1 MVSPHKKQKP
11 KMASLWPDMQ
21 PEQLN
26 LAQAELLL
34 SFPRILGVHPEL
46 NTDITIQDGPYG
58 PYVSYQKKDGKS
70 ESRSLENHEQLLTCT
85 LEEALDLL
93 SRPAAR
99 KRRSVQG
106 PLTQLGVS
114 PLTKKEIEH
123 ILDESK
129 KYISF
134 NKKKIKK
141 INVLEGRTIFNLF
154 FEDSTRTRTSFEVAA
169 KRLGAD
175 LINVVVKDSSINK
188 GETLLDTMTTIN
200 SMNPDVLIVRHPE
213 EGISKKISETV
224 DASVINAGDGS
235 HEHPTQAL
243 LDALTIKNKFEN
255 FSKLKIAICG
265 DILHSRVARSN
276 IIILSKLGAKI
287 NVIGPKEWLPKSLNK
302 LPVNVYT
309 EMKKGLQN
317 CDIVMMLRIQ
327 KERIV
332 GKIMPNQ
339 KTYFKKYGLDYN
351 KLKYAKKNAFVM
363 HPGPM
368 NRGVEIDSKLAD
380 DVTRSLIQE
389 QVAMGVAVR
398 MACLDLIIKN
408 RDDFSK

>member
-1 MVSPHKKQKP
+1 MNSKFLKSGHIKLYKRENSKYWQMKIKLPKIKAIRSSTGSKILKDAESIALKYYSSFSSKINIKLKRTKNVFKKIHLVET
-11 KMASLWPDMQ
+11 AD
-21 PEQLN
+21 
-26 LAQAELLL
+26 
-34 SFPRILGVHPEL
+34 
-46 NTDITIQDGPYG
+46 
-58 PYVSYQKKDGKS
+58 
-70 ESRSLENHEQLLTCT
+70 
-85 LEEALDLL
+85 
-93 SRPAAR
+93 
-99 KRRSVQG
+99 
-106 PLTQLGVS
+106 
-114 PLTKKEIEH
+114 LTKKEIEY

-213 EGISKKISETV
+213 EGISKKISESV

-243 LDALTIKNKFEN
+243 LDALTIKNKFKN

-287 NVIGPKEWLPKSLNK
+287 NVIGPKDWLPKSLNK

-309 EMKKGLQN
+309 EMKKGLEN

-408 RDDFSK
+408 RDNFAN

>member
-1 MVSPHKKQKP
+1 MKSIFLESGHIKLYKRENSQYWQMKIKLPKQRAVRSSTGSKVLKEAKRIALKNYSSFGISNKIKKTSNNIYK
-11 KMASLWPDMQ
+11 KIHLVETAD
-21 PEQLN
+21 
-26 LAQAELLL
+26 
-34 SFPRILGVHPEL
+34 L
-46 NTDITIQDGPYG
+46 NT
-58 PYVSYQKKDGKS
+58 
-70 ESRSLENHEQLLTCT
+70 
-85 LEEALDLL
+85 
-93 SRPAAR
+93 
-99 KRRSVQG
+99 
-106 PLTQLGVS
+106 
-114 PLTKKEIEH
+114 KEIEF
-123 ILDESK
+123 ILDEAK
-129 KYISF
+129 KFINF
-134 NKKKIKK
+134 NKRRVKKS
-141 INVLEGRTIFNLF
+141 NLLEGRTIFNLF

-175 LINVVVKDSSINK
+175 LINVAVKDSSINK

-213 EGISKKISETV
+213 EGISKRISNNV
-224 DASVINAGDGS
+224 DACVINAGDGS

-243 LDALTIKNKFEN
+243 LDALTIKNRFNN
-255 FSKLKIAICG
+255 FSKLQIAICG

-287 NVIGPKEWLPKSLNK
+287 NVIGPKQWLPTNIKE
-302 LPVNVYT
+302 LPVT
-309 EMKKGLQN
+309 IFTDMKKGLKN

-339 KTYFKKYGLDYN
+339 KTYFNKYGLDYN

-380 DVTRSLIQE
+380 DITRSLIQE
-389 QVAMGVAVR
+389 QVAMGVAIR
-398 MACLDLIIKN
+398 MACLDILIKN
-408 RDDFSK
+408 RDNVLSY

>member
-1 MVSPHKKQKP
+1 MKSIFLESGHIKLYKRENSQYWQMKIKLPKQKAIRSSTGS
-11 KMASLWPDMQ
+11 KILKEAKRIALKNYS
-21 PEQLN
+21 
-26 LAQAELLL
+26 
-34 SFPRILGVHPEL
+34 SF
-46 NTDITIQDGPYG
+46 
-58 PYVSYQKKDGKS
+58 
-70 ESRSLENHEQLLTCT
+70 
-85 LEEALDLL
+85 
-93 SRPAAR
+93 
-99 KRRSVQG
+99 
-106 PLTQLGVS
+106 
-114 PLTKKEIEH
+114 EI
-123 ILDESK
+123 S
-129 KYISF
+129 
-134 NKKKIKK
+134 NKIKK
-141 INVLEGRTIFNLF
+141 ISNNIYKKIHLVETADLNKKQIQYILDEAKKFINFNKKRVKKSNILEGRTIFNLF

-175 LINVVVKDSSINK
+175 LINVAVKDSSINK

-213 EGISKKISETV
+213 EGISKRISNNV
-224 DASVINAGDGS
+224 DACVINAGDGS

-243 LDALTIKNKFEN
+243 LDALTIKNRFNN
-255 FSKLKIAICG
+255 FSKLQIAICG

-287 NVIGPKEWLPKSLNK
+287 NVIGPKQWLPKNINK
-302 LPVNVYT
+302 LPVEVYT
-309 EMKKGLQN
+309 DMKKGLRN

-339 KTYFKKYGLDYN
+339 KTYFNKYGLDYN

-380 DVTRSLIQE
+380 DITRSLIQE
-389 QVAMGVAVR
+389 QVAMGVAIR
-398 MACLDLIIKN
+398 MACLDILIKN
-408 RDDFSK
+408 RDNVVSY

>member
-1 MVSPHKKQKP
+1 MKSKLLKSGHIKLYKRENSNYWQLKIKLP
-11 KMASLWPDMQ
+11 KIKAIRISTGSKI
-21 PEQLN
+21 LN
-26 LAQAELLL
+26 DAEKIALKYYSTLINKTNI
-34 SFPRILGVHPEL
+34 SI
-46 NTDITIQDGPYG
+46 
-58 PYVSYQKKDGKS
+58 K
-70 ESRSLENHEQLLTCT
+70 RSKNIFNKIHLVET
-85 LEEALDLL
+85 AD
-93 SRPAAR
+93 
-99 KRRSVQG
+99 
-106 PLTQLGVS
+106 
-114 PLTKKEIEH
+114 LTKKEIEF
-123 ILDESK
+123 ILNESTK
-129 KYISF
+129 FISF
-134 NKKKIKK
+134 NKKRIKK
-141 INVLEGRTIFNLF
+141 LNLLEGRTIFNLF

-200 SMNPDVLIVRHPE
+200 SMNPDILIVRHPE
-213 EGISKKISETV
+213 DGISKKISNTV

-243 LDALTIKNKFEN
+243 LDALTIKNKFKD
-255 FSKLKIAICG
+255 FSKLRIAICG

-276 IIILSKLGAKI
+276 IIILTKLGAKI
-287 NVIGPKEWLPKSLNK
+287 NVIGPKEWLPKNIKK
-302 LPVNVYT
+302 LPVKVFID
-309 EMKKGLQN
+309 MKKGLHN
-317 CDIVMMLRIQ
+317 CNIVMMLRIQ

-368 NRGVEIDSKLAD
+368 NRGIEIDSRLAD
-380 DVTRSLIQE
+380 DITRSLIQE

-408 RDDFSK
+408 RDNLVRN

>member
-1 MVSPHKKQKP
+1 MNSKLLKSGHIKLYKRENSKYWQMKVKLPKLKAIRSSTGSKILKDAEKIALKYYSSISSKINIKLKRSKNIFKKIHLVET
-11 KMASLWPDMQ
+11 AD
-21 PEQLN
+21 
-26 LAQAELLL
+26 
-34 SFPRILGVHPEL
+34 
-46 NTDITIQDGPYG
+46 
-58 PYVSYQKKDGKS
+58 
-70 ESRSLENHEQLLTCT
+70 
-85 LEEALDLL
+85 
-93 SRPAAR
+93 
-99 KRRSVQG
+99 
-106 PLTQLGVS
+106 
-114 PLTKKEIEH
+114 LTKKEIEH

-129 KYISF
+129 KYITF
-134 NKKKIKK
+134 NKRKIKK

-398 MACLDLIIKN
+398 MACLELIIKN

>member
-1 MVSPHKKQKP
+1 MKSKFLESGHIKLYKRENSQYWQMKIKLPKQKAIRSSTGS
-11 KMASLWPDMQ
+11 KILKESEKIALKYYSSISIENKIHIKKRSKNIYKKIHLVETAD
-21 PEQLN
+21 LN
-26 LAQAELLL
+26 
-34 SFPRILGVHPEL
+34 
-46 NTDITIQDGPYG
+46 
-58 PYVSYQKKDGKS
+58 
-70 ESRSLENHEQLLTCT
+70 
-85 LEEALDLL
+85 
-93 SRPAAR
+93 
-99 KRRSVQG
+99 
-106 PLTQLGVS
+106 
-114 PLTKKEIEH
+114 KKEIEF
-123 ILDESK
+123 LLNEAK
-129 KYISF
+129 KFISF
-134 NKKKIKK
+134 NKKRIKK
-141 INVLEGRTIFNLF
+141 NNLLEGRTIFNLF

-175 LINVVVKDSSINK
+175 LINVTVKDSSINK

-200 SMNPDVLIVRHPE
+200 SMNPDVLVVRHPE
-213 EGISKKISETV
+213 EGISKRISMNV
-224 DASVINAGDGS
+224 NASVINAGDGS

-243 LDALTIKNKFEN
+243 LDALTIKNRFKK
-255 FSKLKIAICG
+255 FSKLQIAICG

-287 NVIGPKEWLPKSLNK
+287 NIIGPKEWLPKNIK
-302 LPVNVYT
+302 RLPVTVFT
-309 EMKKGLQN
+309 DMKKGLKN

-339 KTYFKKYGLDYN
+339 KIYFNKFGLDYN

-389 QVAMGVAVR
+389 QVAMGVAIR
-398 MACLDLIIKN
+398 MACLDILIKN
-408 RDDFSK
+408 RDNVLKY

>member
-1 MVSPHKKQKP
+1 MNSKLLKSGHIKLYKRENSKYWQMKVKMPKLKAIRSSTGSKILKDAEKIALKYYSSISSKTNINLKRTKNIFKKIHLVET
-11 KMASLWPDMQ
+11 AD
-21 PEQLN
+21 
-26 LAQAELLL
+26 
-34 SFPRILGVHPEL
+34 
-46 NTDITIQDGPYG
+46 
-58 PYVSYQKKDGKS
+58 
-70 ESRSLENHEQLLTCT
+70 
-85 LEEALDLL
+85 
-93 SRPAAR
+93 
-99 KRRSVQG
+99 
-106 PLTQLGVS
+106 
-114 PLTKKEIEH
+114 LTKKEIEH

-129 KYISF
+129 KYIAF
-134 NKKKIKK
+134 NKRKIKK

>member
-1 MVSPHKKQKP
+1 MKSKLIESGHIKLYKRENSQYWQMKIKLPKQKGIRSSTGS
-11 KMASLWPDMQ
+11 KIFKEAEKIALKFYSSISIENKFQIKHRSKNIYKNIHLVETAD
-21 PEQLN
+21 LN
-26 LAQAELLL
+26 
-34 SFPRILGVHPEL
+34 
-46 NTDITIQDGPYG
+46 
-58 PYVSYQKKDGKS
+58 
-70 ESRSLENHEQLLTCT
+70 
-85 LEEALDLL
+85 
-93 SRPAAR
+93 
-99 KRRSVQG
+99 
-106 PLTQLGVS
+106 
-114 PLTKKEIEH
+114 KKEIEF
-123 ILDESK
+123 LLNEAK
-129 KYISF
+129 KFISF
-134 NKKKIKK
+134 NKKRIKK
-141 INVLEGRTIFNLF
+141 NNLLEGRTVFNLF

-213 EGISKKISETV
+213 EGISKRISMNV
-224 DASVINAGDGS
+224 DACVINAGDGS

-243 LDALTIKNKFEN
+243 LDALTIKNRFKK
-255 FSKLKIAICG
+255 FSKLQIAICG

-287 NVIGPKEWLPKSLNK
+287 NVIGPKEWLPKNIKS
-302 LPVNVYT
+302 LPVTVFT
-309 EMKKGLQN
+309 DMKKGLKN

-339 KTYFKKYGLDYN
+339 KIYFNKYGLDYN
-351 KLKYAKKNAFVM
+351 KLKYAKRNTFVM

-389 QVAMGVAVR
+389 QVAMGVAIR
-398 MACLDLIIKN
+398 MACLDILIKN
-408 RDDFSK
+408 RDNVLR

>member
-1 MVSPHKKQKP
+1 MNSKLLKSGHIKLYKRENSKFWQMKIKLP
-11 KMASLWPDMQ
+11 KVRAIRSSTGS
-21 PEQLN
+21 
-26 LAQAELLL
+26 ELLKEAKTIALKYYKNISSKTEISIKRSNNIFKKIHLVETADL
-34 SFPRILGVHPEL
+34 S
-46 NTDITIQDGPYG
+46 
-58 PYVSYQKKDGKS
+58 
-70 ESRSLENHEQLLTCT
+70 
-85 LEEALDLL
+85 
-93 SRPAAR
+93 
-99 KRRSVQG
+99 
-106 PLTQLGVS
+106 
-114 PLTKKEIEH
+114 KKEIEY
-123 ILDESK
+123 ILNESK

-134 NKKKIKK
+134 NKKRIKK
-141 INVLEGRTIFNLF
+141 VNLLEGRTIFNLF

-213 EGISKKISETV
+213 EGISKRISEIV

-243 LDALTIKNKFEN
+243 LDALTIKNKFNN
-255 FSKLKIAICG
+255 FTKLKIAICG

-287 NVIGPKEWLPKSLNK
+287 NVVGPKEWLPKNINK
-302 LPVNVYT
+302 LPVNVYPD
-309 EMKKGLQN
+309 MKKGLQN

-351 KLKYAKKNAFVM
+351 KLRYAKKNAFVM

-368 NRGVEIDSKLAD
+368 NRGVEIDSVLAD
-380 DVTRSLIQE
+380 DITRSLIQE

-408 RDDFSK
+408 RDSHAYK

>member
-1 MVSPHKKQKP
+1 MNSKFLKSGHIKLYKRENSKYWQMKIKLPKIKAIRSSTGSKILKDAESIALKYYSSFSSKINIKLKRTKNVFKKIHLVET
-11 KMASLWPDMQ
+11 AD
-21 PEQLN
+21 
-26 LAQAELLL
+26 
-34 SFPRILGVHPEL
+34 
-46 NTDITIQDGPYG
+46 
-58 PYVSYQKKDGKS
+58 
-70 ESRSLENHEQLLTCT
+70 
-85 LEEALDLL
+85 
-93 SRPAAR
+93 
-99 KRRSVQG
+99 
-106 PLTQLGVS
+106 
-114 PLTKKEIEH
+114 LTKKEIEY

-213 EGISKKISETV
+213 EGISKKISESV

-243 LDALTIKNKFEN
+243 LDALTIKNKFKN

-265 DILHSRVARSN
+265 DILHSRVARST

-287 NVIGPKEWLPKSLNK
+287 NVIGPKDWLPKSLNK

-309 EMKKGLQN
+309 EMKKGLEN

-398 MACLDLIIKN
+398 MACLDLVIKN
-408 RDDFSK
+408 RDNFAN

>member
-1 MVSPHKKQKP
+1 MSNKFLKSGHIKLYKRENSKYWQMKLKLPKLKAIRSSTGSKILKDAETIALKYYSSLYKKT
-11 KMASLWPDMQ
+11 
-21 PEQLN
+21 N
-26 LAQAELLL
+26 ININ
-34 SFPRILGVHPEL
+34 R
-46 NTDITIQDGPYG
+46 
-58 PYVSYQKKDGKS
+58 KK
-70 ESRSLENHEQLLTCT
+70 NIF
-85 LEEALDLL
+85 
-93 SRPAAR
+93 R
-99 KRRSVQG
+99 KIHLVE
-106 PLTQLGVS
+106 TAD
-114 PLTKKEIEH
+114 LTKKEIEH
-123 ILDESK
+123 ILEESK

-134 NKKKIKK
+134 NKKRIKK
-141 INVLEGRTIFNLF
+141 INILEGRTIFNLF

-175 LINVVVKDSSINK
+175 LINVAVKDSSINK

-200 SMNPDVLIVRHPE
+200 SMNPDILIVRHPE
-213 EGISKKISETV
+213 EGISKRISDTV

-243 LDALTIKNKFEN
+243 LDALTIKNKFN
-255 FSKLKIAICG
+255 SFSKLNIAICG

-276 IIILSKLGAKI
+276 IIILSKLGSKI

-302 LPVNVYT
+302 LPVTVFT
-309 EMKKGLQN
+309 DMKKGLKN

-332 GKIMPNQ
+332 EKIMPNQ

-380 DVTRSLIQE
+380 DITRSLIQK
-389 QVAMGVAVR
+389 QVAMGVAIR
-398 MACLDLIIKN
+398 MACLELIIKN
-408 RDDFSK
+408 RDNSVTS

>member
-1 MVSPHKKQKP
+1 MKSKFLKSDHIKLYKRENSEYWQMKIKLPKQKAIRSSTGS
-11 KMASLWPDMQ
+11 KILKESEKIALKYYSSLSI
-21 PEQLN
+21 EN
-26 LAQAELLL
+26 KIHIKG
-34 SFPRILGVHPEL
+34 SSKNI
-46 NTDITIQDGPYG
+46 Y
-58 PYVSYQKKDGKS
+58 KKIHLVETAD
-70 ESRSLENHEQLLTCT
+70 
-85 LEEALDLL
+85 LD
-93 SRPAAR
+93 R
-99 KRRSVQG
+99 
-106 PLTQLGVS
+106 
-114 PLTKKEIEH
+114 KEIEFF
-123 ILDESK
+123 LNEAK
-129 KYISF
+129 KFISF
-134 NKKKIKK
+134 NKKRIKK
-141 INVLEGRTIFNLF
+141 NNLLEGRTIFNLF

-175 LINVVVKDSSINK
+175 IINVAVKDSSINK

-213 EGISKKISETV
+213 EGISKRISLNV

-243 LDALTIKNKFEN
+243 LDALTIKNKFKN
-255 FSKLKIAICG
+255 FSKLQIAICG

-287 NVIGPKEWLPKSLNK
+287 NVIGPREWLPKNIKK
-302 LPVNVYT
+302 LPVTVFT
-309 EMKKGLQN
+309 DMKKGLKN

-339 KTYFKKYGLDYN
+339 KFYFNKYGLDYN

-389 QVAMGVAVR
+389 QVSMGVAIR
-398 MACLDLIIKN
+398 MACLDILIKN
-408 RDDFSK
+408 RDNVLKH

>member
-1 MVSPHKKQKP
+1 MNSKLLKSGHIKLYKRENSKYWQMKVKLPKLKAIRSSTGSKILKDAEKIALKYYSSISSKINIKLKRSKNIFKKIHLVET
-11 KMASLWPDMQ
+11 AD
-21 PEQLN
+21 
-26 LAQAELLL
+26 
-34 SFPRILGVHPEL
+34 
-46 NTDITIQDGPYG
+46 
-58 PYVSYQKKDGKS
+58 
-70 ESRSLENHEQLLTCT
+70 
-85 LEEALDLL
+85 
-93 SRPAAR
+93 
-99 KRRSVQG
+99 
-106 PLTQLGVS
+106 
-114 PLTKKEIEH
+114 LTKKEIEH

-129 KYISF
+129 KYITF
-134 NKKKIKK
+134 NKRKIKK
-141 INVLEGRTIFNLF
+141 NNVLEGRTIFNLF

-309 EMKKGLQN
+309 EMKNGLQN

>member
-1 MVSPHKKQKP
+1 MNSKLLNSGHIKLYKRENSKYWQMKVKLPKIKAIRLSTGSKILKDAEKIALKYYSSFSSKKNIHLKRT
-11 KMASLWPDMQ
+11 K
-21 PEQLN
+21 N
-26 LAQAELLL
+26 I
-34 SFPRILGVHPEL
+34 F
-46 NTDITIQDGPYG
+46 
-58 PYVSYQKKDGKS
+58 KKIHLVETAD
-70 ESRSLENHEQLLTCT
+70 
-85 LEEALDLL
+85 
-93 SRPAAR
+93 
-99 KRRSVQG
+99 
-106 PLTQLGVS
+106 
-114 PLTKKEIEH
+114 LTKKEIEY
-123 ILDESK
+123 ILNESK

-213 EGISKKISETV
+213 EGVSKKISESV
-224 DASVINAGDGS
+224 NASVINAGDGS

-255 FSKLKIAICG
+255 FSNLKIAICG

-287 NVIGPKEWLPKSLNK
+287 NVIGPKEWLPKSLKK

-309 EMKKGLQN
+309 EMKKGLKN

-339 KTYFKKYGLDYN
+339 KTYFKKYGLDYS

-380 DVTRSLIQE
+380 DITRSLIQE

-398 MACLDLIIKN
+398 MTCLDLIIKN
-408 RDDFSK
+408 RDDFGK